1 MASTR
6 QPIFI
11 EVTRGAVVESI
22 HQVMAVVVN
31 EVGHVTHY
39 WGNPQFLTVPRS
51 AVKMLQALP
60 LIESGAADKFA
71 LEEKH
76 IALACSSHRG
86 EKDHLAALAQWAEKV
101 HIKESSFICGPHLP
115 YDEASAHEMI
125 RRGVKPTVFCNN
137 CAGKHAGII
146 TTCVH
151 LGEDPTG
158 YEKYEHN
165 AQKRLR
171 KVLTETMKVD
181 HAKVAHGIDG
191 CGILT
196 YAVPLQSLAA
206 GMSTFINPKEATAR
220 KAAAERILHAVK
232 TYPFYVSGSDNFTTD
247 VIEKTQGR
255 AIIKG
260 GAEGVFCGVLPEK
273 RVAFA
278 VKASDGAGRAAQAV
292 TAALLLQL
300 GGVTESEF
308 KALSKHTQ
316 APVTN
321 WKGDVVGQIRVAKTV

>member
-1 MASTR
+1 MAVTR
-6 QPIFI
+6 QPIVV
-11 EVTRGAVVESI
+11 EVTRGAVVESL

-31 EVGHVTHY
+31 EAGGVLNAWGH
-39 WGNPQFLTVPRS
+39 PQYLTMPRS
-51 AVKMLQALP
+51 AIKMLQALP
-60 LIESGAADKFA
+60 LIESGAAEKFG

-101 HIKESSFICGPHLP
+101 HIKEENYVCAPHLP
-115 YDEASAHEMI
+115 YDEGSAHEMI
-125 RRGVKPTVFCNN
+125 RRGVKPTVLCNN
-137 CAGKHAGII
+137 CAGKHSAII
-146 TTCVH
+146 TTCLH

-158 YEKYEHN
+158 YDKYEHN

-181 HAKVAHGIDG
+181 HSKVAYGVDG

-196 YAVPLQSLAA
+196 YAVPLQAMA
-206 GMSTFINPKEATAR
+206 VGMSTFINPKESPVR

-232 TYPFYVSGSDNFTTD
+232 THPFYVSGSDNFTTA

-255 AIIKG
+255 VIVKG

-278 VKASDGAGRAAQAV
+278 IKASDGAGRAAQAV
-292 TAALLLQL
+292 AASLLLQL
-300 GGVTESEF
+300 GGITEVEF
-308 KALSKHTQ
+308 KTLAKFTQ
-316 APVTN
+316 PSITN
-321 WKGDVVGQIRVAKTV
+321 WRGDVVGQIRIAKPG